1 MSLDHDDLT
10 SAQETSIAVKS
21 IEEPSAL
28 SSVPC
33 VDAPTNASKILFGHG
48 HVVERCRV
56 SGLKMRL
63 HTPQALMEV
72 RRSGPSRL
80 RALKALRHGLVFPIP
95 FFRPFAHKPPSTRH
109 IR

>member
-1 MSLDHDDLT
+1 MWGPRVVCGRPHGC
-10 SAQETSIAVKS
+10 KR
-21 IEEPSAL
+21 
-28 SSVPC
+28 
-33 VDAPTNASKILFGHG
+33 NLFGHE